1 MASPEGLYASWKGI
15 PAINSQ
21 PDFPRLSVIIPNYNG
36 RQYLAVCLASLRGQ
50 TYPNL
55 ETIVVDNASTDDSVS
70 YIQRE
75 FPEVKL
81 LALEVNLG
89 LAGGINYALQ
99 TAEGEY
105 LAALN
110 NDTEA
115 DKGWAAALVD
125 ALRDHP
131 DAGMVA
137 SKMLLF
143 DRRDTFHAAGDGFY
157 SNGLPFNRGVWQ
169 KDRGQYDRREYVF
182 GACGG
187 AAAYRREMIARIGF
201 FDEDLFM
208 YCEDVDL
215 NWRAQ
220 IAGYKCLYV
229 PEAVVYHCLSAT
241 GGGVIASFYTGRNT
255 ILNLVKNFPAALWR
269 KHWTEILRAQGRISW
284 EALRAWRGPAARAR
298 LRGQLAA
305 LLLIPKWLRKRSAVQ
320 RLTAVSDDDLAALL
334 SPTETAQD
342 DRHA

>member
-1 MASPEGLYASWKGI
+1 MI
-15 PAINSQ
+15 
-21 PDFPRLSVIIPNYNG
+21 
-36 RQYLAVCLASLRGQ
+36 
-50 TYPNL
+50 
-55 ETIVVDNASTDDSVS
+55 SVS
-70 YIQRE
+70 IQRE
-75 FPEVKL
+75 FPEVKV

-99 TAEGEY
+99 AAEGEY

-125 ALRDHP
+125 ALRGHP

-187 AAAYRREMIARIGF
+187 AAAYRREMIDRIGF

-241 GGGVIASFYTGRNT
+241 GGGSSPVSI
-255 ILNLVKNFPAALWR
+255 PAAIPSSTWSR
-269 KHWTEILRAQGRISW
+269 IFRRRSGAGIGREILWAQGRISW
-284 EALRAWRGPAARAR
+284 EALRAWRGPARAPGCADNWR
-298 LRGQLAA
+298 RC
-305 LLLIPKWLRKRSAVQ
+305 
-320 RLTAVSDDDLAALL
+320 
-334 SPTETAQD
+334 
-342 DRHA
+342 H